1 MFNHTFSAQ
10 SVLKKKFLHTEMFIT
25 VDGGDLNLI
34 YMILES
40 YNSSSPSHCG

>member
-10 SVLKKKFLHTEMFIT
+10 SVLKKMFIT